1 MKSTDARPEPR
12 SGTLPAS
19 ATLDAFASSKLAGLE
34 RRQLRRSIVE
44 TDGRDAV
51 QVEQHGQSLLNFCSN
66 DYLGLSRHPEVIAAA
81 QAATARHGTGSGASR
96 LVTGGH
102 PLLFELET
110 RLARFK
116 GAEDCIV
123 FGSGY
128 LANLAITPALLGSG
142 DLILIDELA
151 HACLFAGA
159 QLSRARVET
168 FRHNDL
174 SDLSA
179 KLAERRPE
187 ARRAMIL
194 TDGVFSM
201 DGDLAPLPGLQ
212 VLADRHDAW
221 LLVDDAHGVGVV
233 AGGRGSAHAFTPPVQ
248 PPLQMGTLSK
258 ALGSYGGYLCASHA
272 VCELLRTRARPLV
285 FTTAPAPASIAAAL
299 KALDLIESEPAL
311 CERPTRLARRFCAVA
326 GLPEPVSPIVPVI
339 LGSATAALDA
349 SAQLRAEGFLVTAIR
364 PPTVPRGTA
373 RLRITFSAAHDE
385 ADIDRLAGLV
395 AAWAPQHEAAE

>member
-1 MKSTDARPEPR
+1 MRSPE
-12 SGTLPAS
+12 AS
-19 ATLDAFASSKLAGLE
+19 PDSISAAATLEAYASGKLAGLE
-34 RRQLRRSIVE
+34 RTQLRRRIVA
-44 TDGRDAV
+44 TDAMDAV
-51 QVEQHGQSLLNFCSN
+51 HVEQGGRVLINFCSN
-66 DYLGLSRHPEVIAAA
+66 DYLGLTRHPEVIAAA
-81 QAATARHGTGSGASR
+81 QAATARYGTGSGASR

-102 PLLFELET
+102 PLLFELEA

-116 GAEDCIV
+116 GSEDCIL

-128 LANLAITPALLGSG
+128 LANLAIAPALLGAG

-174 SDLSA
+174 ADLEA
-179 KLAERRPE
+179 KLTEMRPD
-187 ARRAMIL
+187 ARRAMIM

-201 DGDLAPLPGLQ
+201 DGDLAPLPGLL
-212 VLADRHDAW
+212 VIADRHNTW
-221 LLVDDAHGVGVV
+221 TLVDDAHGVGVV
-233 AGGRGSAHAFTPPVQ
+233 AGGRGSAHAFDPPAQ
-248 PPLQMGTLSK
+248 APLQMGTLSK

-299 KALDLIESEPAL
+299 KALDLVESDSAM
-311 CERPTRLARRFCAVA
+311 CERPTQLARRFCAAA

-339 LGSATAALDA
+339 LGSASAALDA
-349 SAQLRAEGFLVTAIR
+349 SSHLRAEGFLVTAIR

-385 ADIDRLAGLV
+385 ADIDRLASLV
-395 AAWAPQHEAAE
+395 AAWAPQREAAE